1 MLPLV
6 LLKTAQGHPVLI
18 ELKSGETYN
27 GHLVLCD
34 TWMNIHLREVICTS
48 KDGDRFWRMPEAY
61 VRGNTIKYL
70 RVPDEVIDKAKE
82 ETLRRDGE
90 LRCGDAFLIGG
101 AGITCHGRED
111 RQLHP
116 SVVPCPDVSRVV
128 PSGACWLHCRHSFH
142 KPILHPPSTAAEKRP
157 SVGSRGRGRG
167 PGRGGRDGG
176 GGRGGRDGGGG
187 RGGRDGGGGRGGRG
201 APNGGRGGGGGWG
214 PPADLQ

>member
-1 MLPLV
+1 M
-6 LLKTAQGHPVLI
+6 QLI

-82 ETLRRDGE
+82 ETLRRD
-90 LRCGDAFLIGG
+90 
-101 AGITCHGRED
+101 
-111 RQLHP
+111 
-116 SVVPCPDVSRVV
+116 
-128 PSGACWLHCRHSFH
+128 
-142 KPILHPPSTAAEKRP
+142 EKRP

-201 APNGGRGGGGGWG
+201 APNGGRGGGGGRG

>member
-1 MLPLV
+1 GGSMLPLV

-116 SVVPCPDVSRVV
+116 SVVPCPDRSDRVSAAGDAAGGRAE
-128 PSGACWLHCRHSFH
+128 GAGTVAAAGEDG
-142 KPILHPPSTAAEKRP
+142 TAAAAGEAEMAAAAGEAGVP
-157 SVGSRGRGRG
+157 PMVAEGAVA
-167 PGRGGRDGG
+167 GGD
-176 GGRGGRDGGGG
+176 
-187 RGGRDGGGGRGGRG
+187 
-201 APNGGRGGGGGWG
+201 
-214 PPADLQ
+214 PPQTYS